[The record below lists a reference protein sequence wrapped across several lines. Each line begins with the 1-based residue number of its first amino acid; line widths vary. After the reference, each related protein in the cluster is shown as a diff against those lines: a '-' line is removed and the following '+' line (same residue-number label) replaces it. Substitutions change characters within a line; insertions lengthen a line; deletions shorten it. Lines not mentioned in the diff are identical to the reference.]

1 MEVAQQ
7 PQRKGEK
14 NEVVLLA
21 LDYTTDW
28 YKLFRGCK
36 TAGGLP
42 IRVEQSEWK
51 DLHVEARCLAPP
63 PSQQP
68 RLCQLL
74 SGFIWGGGEQCYG
87 GGQGAH

>member
-1 MEVAQQ
+1 MEVTQQ
-7 PQRKGEK
+7 PHRKGEK

-36 TAGGLP
+36 TAGGLL

-51 DLHVEARCLAPP
+51 DLHVEARCLAHPLPP
-63 PSQQP
+63 APTLP
-68 RLCQLL
+68 
-74 SGFIWGGGEQCYG
+74 
-87 GGQGAH
+87 